1 VIAITGTLPRSEE
14 FYAPSVAAV
23 GRRIFGGF
31 RNSTAYSGTSI
42 GDSGV
47 SEKAGEIG
55 QSAIM
60 PSGDVGAWQLN
71 ADGKAIF

>member
-1 VIAITGTLPRSEE
+1 LQEYV
-14 FYAPSVAAV
+14 
-23 GRRIFGGF
+23 RRERLEYKFGGF